1 MPIYEFRCLD
11 CQNLFELLVLKDN
24 EKVEMKCP
32 GCDSEAFER
41 VMSTTNFSMGGSAAG
56 KGSVASESR
65 NCAGVSCTTYEI
77 PGHTR

>member
-11 CQNLFELLVLKDN
+11 CQNLFELLVLTDN

-32 GCDSEAFER
+32 SCNSETFER
-41 VMSTTNFSMGGSAAG
+41 IMSTTNFNMGGSAAG
-56 KGSVASESR
+56 KGKVTSESR
-65 NCAGVSCTTYEI
+65 SCAGGSCTTYEI